1 MTTIYHIDIESVS
14 GDDELSDANRHRQL
28 ASAFGDLDTMSYIA
42 KKAVKEIEGAD
53 GSFSLVLDEVNGF
66 GGTTIRKVVALTAD
80 ADVVVTVL
88 KGKLTS
94 ERKAGKTAAEEGLG
108 EKTEAPVTEELDG
121 LTAEKYHAGF

>member
-14 GDDELSDANRHRQL
+14 GDEISDGNRSL
-28 ASAFGDLDTMSYIA
+28 ASAFGDLDTISYIA

-53 GSFSLVLDEVNGF
+53 GSFSLTLDEVNGF
-66 GGTTIRKVVALTAD
+66 GGTAVRKVVALTAD

-94 ERKAGKTAAEEGLG
+94 ERKAGKTAAEEGPGETLP
-108 EKTEAPVTEELDG
+108 EKTEAPVTGEFDQG
-121 LTAEKYHAGF
+121 I